1 MEAFTPTVVMKFENS
16 PAKIT
21 VSEEESSGEILFNR
35 AAGRLESSRVEHGM
49 KLTIAAD
56 GEELKQELKQTVEM
70 KRLNERG
77 G

>member
-1 MEAFTPTVVMKFENS
+1 
-16 PAKIT
+16 
-21 VSEEESSGEILFNR
+21 
-35 AAGRLESSRVEHGM
+35 M